1 MDLTNIGFMK
11 IRRQTTVLSIIL
23 IIISIY
29 SLFVNNLNFGLD
41 FTGGSLIEIRLSED
55 IDSLEE
61 IRKLLQSMNLND
73 FQVNYFGSNKD
84 ISIKVPGGENSI
96 DESLLIQNLKQYF
109 DFEVRRQEFVGPQ
122 VGSELR
128 DQGGLGLLAALAVM
142 MVYIMFRFQYKFA
155 LGALLALIH
164 DVLIVLG
171 FFSFFSLDFD
181 LSVLA
186 AILAVIGYSL
196 NDTIVV
202 SDRVRE
208 NFRKKR
214 RSDSEIAINRS
225 LSQMIGRTLITSL
238 TTLLVLIALL
248 IFGGETIS
256 NFSIALIV
264 GVISGTYSSIY
275 IVCNTLLSLKVTSE
289 DLMIRKT
296 EVLDDGM
303 P

>member
-23 IIISIY
+23 IVISIY
-29 SLFVNNLNFGLD
+29 SLFVNQLNFGLD
-41 FTGGSLIEIRLSED
+41 FTGGSLIEIRLAED

-61 IRKLLQSMNLND
+61 IRGLLQSMNLSD
-73 FQVNYFGSNKD
+73 FQVNYFGSNRD
-84 ISIKVPGGENSI
+84 ISIKVPGGDNSI
-96 DESLLIQNLKQYF
+96 DEDVLIQNLKQDF

-155 LGALLALIH
+155 LGALLALVH
-164 DVLIVLG
+164 DVVIVLG

-214 RSDSEIAINRS
+214 RSNSEIAINRS

-275 IVCNTLLSLKVTSE
+275 IVCNTLLTLKVTSE

>member
-1 MDLTNIGFMK
+1 MDLNNINFMR
-11 IRRQTTVLSIIL
+11 IRRQTTVLSVIL
-23 IIISIY
+23 IVISIF
-29 SLFVNNLNFGLD
+29 SLFINKLNLGLD
-41 FTGGSLIEIRLSED
+41 FTGGSLIEIRLEKE
-55 IDSLEE
+55 IDSLEK
-61 IRKLLQSMNLND
+61 IRSLLQSFELND
-73 FQVNYFGSNKD
+73 FQVNYFGSNRD
-84 ISIKVPGGENSI
+84 ISIKVPGGGESI
-96 DESLLIQNLKQYF
+96 DEEAIILNLQEF
-109 DFEVRRQEFVGPQ
+109 LNFEVRRQEFVGPQ

-164 DVLIVLG
+164 DVIIVLG
-171 FFSFFSLDFD
+171 FFSLFSLDFD
-181 LSVLA
+181 LGVLA

-214 RSDSEIAINRS
+214 RSDAEIAINRS

-238 TTLLVLIALL
+238 TTLLVLVALL

-256 NFSIALIV
+256 NFSIALII

-275 IVCNTLLSLKVTSE
+275 IVCNTLLTLNISSE
-289 DLMIRKT
+289 DLMIKKT

>member
-11 IRRQTTVLSIIL
+11 IRWQTTVLSIIL
-23 IIISIY
+23 IVISIY
-29 SLFVNNLNFGLD
+29 SLFVNKLNFGLD
-41 FTGGSLIEIRLSED
+41 FTGGSLIEIRLAED
-55 IDSLEE
+55 IDSLED
-61 IRKLLQSMNLND
+61 IRGLLQSMNLSD
-73 FQVNYFGSNKD
+73 FQVNYFGSNRD
-84 ISIKVPGGENSI
+84 ISIKVPGGDNSI
-96 DESLLIQNLKQYF
+96 DEDVLIQNLKQDF

-155 LGALLALIH
+155 LGALLALVH
-164 DVLIVLG
+164 DVVIVLG

-214 RSDSEIAINRS
+214 RSNSEIAINRS

>member
-1 MDLTNIGFMK
+1 MDLTNTSFMK
-11 IRRQTTVLSIIL
+11 IRRQTTVLSSIL
-23 IIISIY
+23 IIASIS
-29 SLFVNNLNFGLD
+29 SLFINKLNFGLD
-41 FTGGSLIEIRLSED
+41 FTGGSLIEIRLDEE
-55 IDSLEE
+55 INSLEE
-61 IRKLLQSMNLND
+61 IRSFLQSMELND

-84 ISIKVPGGENSI
+84 ISIKVPGGEASI
-96 DESLLIQNLKQYF
+96 DEDALIVNLKKSF
-109 DFEVRRQEFVGPQ
+109 NFEVRRQEFVGPQ

-155 LGALLALIH
+155 LGALLALVH
-164 DVLIVLG
+164 DVVIVLG
-171 FFSFFSLDFD
+171 FFSIFSLDFD

-214 RSDSEIAINRS
+214 RSEAEITINRS

-238 TTLLVLIALL
+238 TTLLVLLALF

-256 NFSIALIV
+256 NFSIALMV

-275 IVCNTLLSLKVTSE
+275 IVCNTLLSLNITSE
-289 DLMIRKT
+289 DLMVKKT

>member
-1 MDLTNIGFMK
+1 MR
-11 IRRQTTVLSIIL
+11 IRRQTTVLSVIL
-23 IIISIY
+23 IVISIF
-29 SLFVNNLNFGLD
+29 SLFINKLNLGLD
-41 FTGGSLIEIRLSED
+41 FTGGSLIEIRLEKE

-61 IRKLLQSMNLND
+61 IRSLLQSLELND
-73 FQVNYFGSNKD
+73 FQVNYFGSNRD
-84 ISIKVPGGENSI
+84 ISIKVPGGEESI
-96 DESLLIQNLKQYF
+96 DEEAIILNLQEF
-109 DFEVRRQEFVGPQ
+109 LNFEVRRQEFVGPQ

-164 DVLIVLG
+164 DVIIVLG
-171 FFSFFSLDFD
+171 FFSIFSLDFD
-181 LSVLA
+181 LAVLA

-214 RSDSEIAINRS
+214 RSDAKIAINRS

-238 TTLLVLIALL
+238 TTLLVLLALL

-275 IVCNTLLSLKVTSE
+275 IVCNTLLTLNITSE
-289 DLMIRKT
+289 ELMIQTTR
-296 EVLDDGM
+296 VSADGM

>member
-1 MDLTNIGFMK
+1 MDLTNISFMK
-11 IRRQTTVLSIIL
+11 IRRQTTVLSSIL
-23 IIISIY
+23 IIASIS
-29 SLFVNNLNFGLD
+29 SLFINKLNFGLD
-41 FTGGSLIEIRLSED
+41 FTGGSLIEVRLDEE
-55 IDSLEE
+55 INSLEE
-61 IRKLLQSMNLND
+61 IRSFLQSMELND

-84 ISIKVPGGENSI
+84 ISIKVPGGEASI
-96 DESLLIQNLKQYF
+96 DEDALIVNLKKSF
-109 DFEVRRQEFVGPQ
+109 NFEVRRQEFVGPQ
-122 VGSELR
+122 VGAELR

-155 LGALLALIH
+155 LGALLALVH
-164 DVLIVLG
+164 DVVIVLG
-171 FFSFFSLDFD
+171 FFSIFSLDFD

-214 RSDSEIAINRS
+214 RSEAEITINRS

-238 TTLLVLIALL
+238 TTLLVLLALF

-256 NFSIALIV
+256 NFSIALMV

-275 IVCNTLLSLKVTSE
+275 IVCNTLLSLNITSE
-289 DLMIRKT
+289 DLMVKKT

>member
-1 MDLTNIGFMK
+1 MDLNNINFMR
-11 IRRQTTVLSIIL
+11 IRRQTTVLSVIL
-23 IIISIY
+23 IVISIF
-29 SLFVNNLNFGLD
+29 SLFINKLNLGLD
-41 FTGGSLIEIRLSED
+41 FTGGSLIEIRLEKE
-55 IDSLEE
+55 IDSLEK
-61 IRKLLQSMNLND
+61 IRSLLQSFELND
-73 FQVNYFGSNKD
+73 FQVNYFGSNRD
-84 ISIKVPGGENSI
+84 ISIKVPGGGESI
-96 DESLLIQNLKQYF
+96 DEEAIILNLQEF
-109 DFEVRRQEFVGPQ
+109 LNFEVRRQEFVGPQ

-164 DVLIVLG
+164 DVIIVLG
-171 FFSFFSLDFD
+171 FFSLFSLDFD
-181 LSVLA
+181 LAVLA

-214 RSDSEIAINRS
+214 RSDAEIAINRS

-238 TTLLVLIALL
+238 TTLLVLVALL

-256 NFSIALIV
+256 NFSIALII

-275 IVCNTLLSLKVTSE
+275 IVCNTLLTLNISSE
-289 DLMIRKT
+289 DLMIKKT

>member
-1 MDLTNIGFMK
+1 MDLTNISFMK
-11 IRRQTTVLSIIL
+11 IRRQTTVLSLIL
-23 IIISIY
+23 IIASIS
-29 SLFVNNLNFGLD
+29 SLFINKLNFGLD
-41 FTGGSLIEIRLSED
+41 FTGGSLIEIRLEEE
-55 IDSLEE
+55 INSLEE
-61 IRKLLQSMNLND
+61 IRSFLQSMELND

-84 ISIKVPGGENSI
+84 ISIKVPGGEASI
-96 DESLLIQNLKQYF
+96 DEDALIVNLKKSF
-109 DFEVRRQEFVGPQ
+109 NFEVRRQEFVGPQ

-155 LGALLALIH
+155 LGALLALVH
-164 DVLIVLG
+164 DVVIVLG
-171 FFSFFSLDFD
+171 FFSIFSLDFD

-214 RSDSEIAINRS
+214 RSEAEITINRS

-238 TTLLVLIALL
+238 TTLLVLLALF

-256 NFSIALIV
+256 NFSIALMV

-275 IVCNTLLSLKVTSE
+275 IVCNTLLSLNITSE
-289 DLMIRKT
+289 DLMIKKT

>member
-23 IIISIY
+23 IVISIY
-29 SLFVNNLNFGLD
+29 SLFVNKLNFGLD
-41 FTGGSLIEIRLSED
+41 FTGGSLIEIRLTED

-61 IRKLLQSMNLND
+61 IRGLLQSMNLND
-73 FQVNYFGSNKD
+73 FQVNYFGSNRD
-84 ISIKVPGGENSI
+84 ISIKVPGGDNST
-96 DESLLIQNLKQYF
+96 DEDVLIQNLKQDF

-164 DVLIVLG
+164 DVVIVLG

-214 RSDSEIAINRS
+214 RSNSEIAINRS

-256 NFSIALIV
+256 NFSIALIL

-275 IVCNTLLSLKVTSE
+275 IVCNTLLTLKVTSE

>member
-23 IIISIY
+23 IVISIY
-29 SLFVNNLNFGLD
+29 SLFVNKLNFGLD
-41 FTGGSLIEIRLSED
+41 FTGGSLIEIRLAED

-61 IRKLLQSMNLND
+61 IRGLLQSMNLSD
-73 FQVNYFGSNKD
+73 FQVNYFGSNRD
-84 ISIKVPGGENSI
+84 ISIKVPGGDNSI
-96 DESLLIQNLKQYF
+96 DEDVLIQNLKQDF

-155 LGALLALIH
+155 LGALLALVH
-164 DVLIVLG
+164 DVVIVLG

-214 RSDSEIAINRS
+214 RSNSEIAINRS

-275 IVCNTLLSLKVTSE
+275 IVCNALLTLKVTSE

>member
-23 IIISIY
+23 IVISIY
-29 SLFVNNLNFGLD
+29 SLFVNKLNFGLD
-41 FTGGSLIEIRLSED
+41 FTGGSLIEIRLTED

-61 IRKLLQSMNLND
+61 IRGLLQSMNLND
-73 FQVNYFGSNKD
+73 FQVNYFGSNRD
-84 ISIKVPGGENSI
+84 ISIKVPGGDNSI
-96 DESLLIQNLKQYF
+96 DEDVLIQNLKQDF

-155 LGALLALIH
+155 LGALLALVH
-164 DVLIVLG
+164 DVVIVLG

-214 RSDSEIAINRS
+214 RSNSEIAINRS

-289 DLMIRKT
+289 DLLIRKT

>member
-1 MDLTNIGFMK
+1 MDLMNINFMQ
-11 IRRQTTVLSIIL
+11 IRKQTTVLSAALIL
-23 IIISIY
+23 ISIG
-29 SLFVNNLNFGLD
+29 SLFINKLNLGLD
-41 FTGGSLIEIRLSED
+41 FTGGTLIEVRLEKEIS
-55 IDSLEE
+55 SLEE
-61 IRKLLQSMNLND
+61 IRVLLREFDLSD
-73 FQVNYFGSNKD
+73 FQVNYSGSNRD
-84 ISIKVPGGENSI
+84 VSIKIPGGENTLNGNDVIS
-96 DESLLIQNLKQYF
+96 SLSSKASL
-109 DFEVRRQEFVGPQ
+109 EVRRQEFLGPQ

-164 DVLIVLG
+164 DVVIVLG
-171 FFSFFSLDFD
+171 FFSIFALDFD
-181 LSVLA
+181 LTVLA

-214 RSDSEIAINRS
+214 RAEPDSVINRS
-225 LSQMIGRTLITSL
+225 LNQMIGRTLITSL

-248 IFGGETIS
+248 VFGGETIK
-256 NFSIALIV
+256 NFSIALII

-275 IVCNTLLSLKVTSE
+275 IVCNSLLGLDIRSE
-289 DLMIRKT
+289 DLIIQKA
-296 EVLDDGM
+296 EALDDGM

>member
-1 MDLTNIGFMK
+1 MDLTNISFMK
-11 IRRQTTVLSIIL
+11 IRRQTTVLSSIL
-23 IIISIY
+23 IIASIS
-29 SLFVNNLNFGLD
+29 SLFINKLNFGLD
-41 FTGGSLIEIRLSED
+41 FTGGSLIEIRLEEE
-55 IDSLEE
+55 INSLEE
-61 IRKLLQSMNLND
+61 IRSFLQSMELND

-84 ISIKVPGGENSI
+84 ISIKVPGGEASI
-96 DESLLIQNLKQYF
+96 DEGALIVNLKKSF
-109 DFEVRRQEFVGPQ
+109 NFEVRRQEFVGPQ

-155 LGALLALIH
+155 LGALLALVH
-164 DVLIVLG
+164 DVVIVLG
-171 FFSFFSLDFD
+171 FFSIFSLDFD

-214 RSDSEIAINRS
+214 RSEAEITINRS

-238 TTLLVLIALL
+238 TTLLVLLALF

-256 NFSIALIV
+256 NFSIALMV

-275 IVCNTLLSLKVTSE
+275 IVCNTLLSLNITSE
-289 DLMIRKT
+289 DLMVKKT
-296 EVLDDGM
+296 EVLDDGT

>member
-1 MDLTNIGFMK
+1 MDLTNISFMK

-23 IIISIY
+23 IVISIY
-29 SLFVNNLNFGLD
+29 SLFVNKLNFGLD

-84 ISIKVPGGENSI
+84 ISIKVPGGETSI

-275 IVCNTLLSLKVTSE
+275 IVCNTLLSLKVSSE

>member
-11 IRRQTTVLSIIL
+11 IRRQTTVLSSIL
-23 IIISIY
+23 IIASIS
-29 SLFVNNLNFGLD
+29 SLFINKLNFGLD
-41 FTGGSLIEIRLSED
+41 FTGGSLIEIRLEEE
-55 IDSLEE
+55 INSLEE
-61 IRKLLQSMNLND
+61 IRSFLQSMELND

-84 ISIKVPGGENSI
+84 ISIKVPGGEASI
-96 DESLLIQNLKQYF
+96 DEGALIVNLKKSF
-109 DFEVRRQEFVGPQ
+109 NFEVRRQEFVGPQ

-155 LGALLALIH
+155 LGALLALVH
-164 DVLIVLG
+164 DVVIVLG
-171 FFSFFSLDFD
+171 FFSIFSLDFD

-214 RSDSEIAINRS
+214 RSEAEITINRS

-238 TTLLVLIALL
+238 TTLLVLLALF

-256 NFSIALIV
+256 NFSIALMV

-275 IVCNTLLSLKVTSE
+275 IVCNTLLSLNITSE
-289 DLMIRKT
+289 DLMIKKT

>member
-1 MDLTNIGFMK
+1 MYNNINTK
-11 IRRQTTVLSIIL
+11 AYRHVCILHIIYAYWDKLNLS
-23 IIISIY
+23 
-29 SLFVNNLNFGLD
+29 VNKLNFGLD
-41 FTGGSLIEIRLSED
+41 FTGGSLIEIRLTED
-55 IDSLEE
+55 IDSLDE
-61 IRKLLQSMNLND
+61 IRGLLQSMNLND
-73 FQVNYFGSNKD
+73 FQVNYFGSNRD
-84 ISIKVPGGENSI
+84 ISIKVPAGDNSL
-96 DESLLIQNLKQYF
+96 DESVLIQNLKQYF

-164 DVLIVLG
+164 DVVIVLG

-181 LSVLA
+181 LPVLA

-214 RSDSEIAINRS
+214 RSNSEIAINRS

>member
-1 MDLTNIGFMK
+1 MK

-29 SLFVNNLNFGLD
+29 SLFVNKLNFGLD

>member
-23 IIISIY
+23 IVISIY
-29 SLFVNNLNFGLD
+29 SLFVNKLNFGLD
-41 FTGGSLIEIRLSED
+41 FTGGSLIEIRLTED

-61 IRKLLQSMNLND
+61 IRGLLQSMNLND
-73 FQVNYFGSNKD
+73 FQVNYFGSNRD
-84 ISIKVPGGENSI
+84 ISIKVPGGDNSI
-96 DESLLIQNLKQYF
+96 DEDVLIQNLKQDF

-155 LGALLALIH
+155 LGALLALVH
-164 DVLIVLG
+164 DVVIVLG

-214 RSDSEIAINRS
+214 RSNSEIAINRS

>member
-1 MDLTNIGFMK
+1 MDLTNISFMK

-23 IIISIY
+23 IVISIY
-29 SLFVNNLNFGLD
+29 SLFVNKLNFGLD

-55 IDSLEE
+55 INSLEE
-61 IRKLLQSMNLND
+61 IRKLLQSLNLND
-73 FQVNYFGSNKD
+73 FQVNYSGSNKD
-84 ISIKVPGGENSI
+84 ISIKVPGGETSI

>member
-11 IRRQTTVLSIIL
+11 IRRQTTVLSMIL

-29 SLFVNNLNFGLD
+29 SLFVNKLNFGLD

>member
-1 MDLTNIGFMK
+1 
-11 IRRQTTVLSIIL
+11 LSSIL
-23 IIISIY
+23 IIASIS
-29 SLFVNNLNFGLD
+29 SLFINKLNFGLD
-41 FTGGSLIEIRLSED
+41 FTGGSLIEIRLEEE
-55 IDSLEE
+55 INSLEE
-61 IRKLLQSMNLND
+61 IRSFLQSMELND

-84 ISIKVPGGENSI
+84 ISIKVPGGEASI
-96 DESLLIQNLKQYF
+96 DEDALIVNLKKSF
-109 DFEVRRQEFVGPQ
+109 NFEVRRQEFVGPQ

-155 LGALLALIH
+155 LGALLALVH
-164 DVLIVLG
+164 DVVIVLG
-171 FFSFFSLDFD
+171 FFSIFSLDFD

-214 RSDSEIAINRS
+214 RSEAEITINRS

-238 TTLLVLIALL
+238 TTLLVLLALF

-256 NFSIALIV
+256 NFSIALMV

-275 IVCNTLLSLKVTSE
+275 IVCNTLLSLNITSE
-289 DLMIRKT
+289 DLMVKKT

>member
-23 IIISIY
+23 IVISIY
-29 SLFVNNLNFGLD
+29 SLFVNKLNFGLD
-41 FTGGSLIEIRLSED
+41 FTGGSLIEIRLAED

-61 IRKLLQSMNLND
+61 IRGLLQSMNLND
-73 FQVNYFGSNKD
+73 FQVNYFGSNRD
-84 ISIKVPGGENSI
+84 ISIKVPAGDNSI
-96 DESLLIQNLKQYF
+96 DEDVLIQNLKQDF

-155 LGALLALIH
+155 LGALLALVH
-164 DVLIVLG
+164 DVVIVLG

-214 RSDSEIAINRS
+214 RSNSEIAINRS

-275 IVCNTLLSLKVTSE
+275 IVCNTLLTLKVTSE

>member
-1 MDLTNIGFMK
+1 MDLMNINFMQ
-11 IRRQTTVLSIIL
+11 IRKQTTILSVALIL
-23 IIISIY
+23 ISIG
-29 SLFVNNLNFGLD
+29 SLFINKLNLGLD
-41 FTGGSLIEIRLSED
+41 FTGGTLIEVRLEKEIS
-55 IDSLEE
+55 SLEE
-61 IRKLLQSMNLND
+61 IRVLLREFDLSD
-73 FQVNYFGSNKD
+73 FQVNYSGSNRD
-84 ISIKVPGGENSI
+84 VSIKIPGGKNTLNGNDVIS
-96 DESLLIQNLKQYF
+96 SLSSKASL
-109 DFEVRRQEFVGPQ
+109 EVRRQEFLGPQ

-128 DQGGLGLLAALAVM
+128 DQGGLGLLAALVVM

-164 DVLIVLG
+164 DVIIVLG
-171 FFSFFSLDFD
+171 FFSIFALDFD
-181 LSVLA
+181 LTVLA

-214 RSDSEIAINRS
+214 RAEPDSVINRS
-225 LSQMIGRTLITSL
+225 LNQMIGRTLITSL

-248 IFGGETIS
+248 VFGGETIK
-256 NFSIALIV
+256 NFSIALII

-275 IVCNTLLSLKVTSE
+275 IVCNSLLGLDIRSE
-289 DLMIRKT
+289 DLIIQKA
-296 EVLDDGM
+296 EALDDGM

>member
-23 IIISIY
+23 IVISIY
-29 SLFVNNLNFGLD
+29 SLFVNKLNFGLD

-84 ISIKVPGGENSI
+84 ISIKVPGGETSI

-109 DFEVRRQEFVGPQ
+109 DFEVRRQEFVVPQ

-248 IFGGETIS
+248 IFGGETNS

>member
-23 IIISIY
+23 IVISIY
-29 SLFVNNLNFGLD
+29 SLFVNKLNFGLD
-41 FTGGSLIEIRLSED
+41 FTGGSLIEIRLTED
-55 IDSLEE
+55 IDSLDE
-61 IRKLLQSMNLND
+61 IRGLLQSMNLND
-73 FQVNYFGSNKD
+73 FQVNYFGSNRD
-84 ISIKVPGGENSI
+84 ISIKVPAGDNSL
-96 DESLLIQNLKQYF
+96 DESVLIQNLKQYF
-109 DFEVRRQEFVGPQ
+109 DFELRRQEFVGPQ

-164 DVLIVLG
+164 DVVIVLG

-181 LSVLA
+181 LPVLA

-214 RSDSEIAINRS
+214 RSNSEIAINRS

>member
-1 MDLTNIGFMK
+1 MDLMNINFMQ
-11 IRRQTTVLSIIL
+11 IRKQTTVLSAALIL
-23 IIISIY
+23 ISMG
-29 SLFVNNLNFGLD
+29 SLFINKLNLGLD
-41 FTGGSLIEIRLSED
+41 FTGGTLIEVRLEKEIS
-55 IDSLEE
+55 SLEE
-61 IRKLLQSMNLND
+61 IRVLLRESALSD
-73 FQVNYFGSNKD
+73 FQVNYFGSNRD
-84 ISIKVPGGENSI
+84 VSIKIPGGENTLNGNDVIS
-96 DESLLIQNLKQYF
+96 SLSSKASL
-109 DFEVRRQEFVGPQ
+109 EVRRQEFLGPQ

-164 DVLIVLG
+164 DVIIVLG
-171 FFSFFSLDFD
+171 FFSIFALDFD
-181 LSVLA
+181 LTVLA

-214 RSDSEIAINRS
+214 RAEPDSVINRS
-225 LSQMIGRTLITSL
+225 LNQMIGRTLITSL

-248 IFGGETIS
+248 VFGGETIK
-256 NFSIALIV
+256 NFSIALII

-275 IVCNTLLSLKVTSE
+275 IVCNSLLGLDIRSD
-289 DLMIRKT
+289 DLIIQKA
-296 EVLDDGM
+296 EALDDGM

>member
-1 MDLTNIGFMK
+1 MDLTNISFMK

-23 IIISIY
+23 IVISIY
-29 SLFVNNLNFGLD
+29 SLFVNKLNFGLD

-61 IRKLLQSMNLND
+61 IRELLQSMNLND

-84 ISIKVPGGENSI
+84 ISIKVPGGEASI

-238 TTLLVLIALL
+238 TTLLILIALL

>member
-23 IIISIY
+23 IVISIY
-29 SLFVNNLNFGLD
+29 SLFVNKLNFGLD
-41 FTGGSLIEIRLSED
+41 FTGGSLIEIRLAED

-61 IRKLLQSMNLND
+61 IRGLLQSMNLSD
-73 FQVNYFGSNKD
+73 FQVNYFGSNRD
-84 ISIKVPGGENSI
+84 ISIKVPGGDNSL
-96 DESLLIQNLKQYF
+96 DEDVLIQNLKQDF

-155 LGALLALIH
+155 LGALLALVH
-164 DVLIVLG
+164 DVVIVLG

-214 RSDSEIAINRS
+214 RSNSEIAINRS

-275 IVCNTLLSLKVTSE
+275 IVCNTLLTLKVTSE

>member
-1 MDLTNIGFMK
+1 MDLTNINFMR
-11 IRRQTTVLSIIL
+11 IRRQTTVLSVIL
-23 IIISIY
+23 IVISIF
-29 SLFVNNLNFGLD
+29 SLFINKLNLGLD
-41 FTGGSLIEIRLSED
+41 FTGGSLIEIRLEKE
-55 IDSLEE
+55 INSLEE
-61 IRKLLQSMNLND
+61 IRSLLQSLELND
-73 FQVNYFGSNKD
+73 FQVNYFGSNRD
-84 ISIKVPGGENSI
+84 ISIKVPGGGESI
-96 DESLLIQNLKQYF
+96 DEEAIILNLQEF
-109 DFEVRRQEFVGPQ
+109 LNFEVRRQEFVGPQ

-164 DVLIVLG
+164 DVVIVLG
-171 FFSFFSLDFD
+171 FFSLFSLDFD

-214 RSDSEIAINRS
+214 RSDAKIAINRS

-238 TTLLVLIALL
+238 TTLLVLVALL

-275 IVCNTLLSLKVTSE
+275 IVCNTLLTLNITSE
-289 DLMIRKT
+289 DLMIKKT

>member
-1 MDLTNIGFMK
+1 MDLTNINFMR
-11 IRRQTTVLSIIL
+11 IRRQTTVLSLIL
-23 IIISIY
+23 ITISIF
-29 SLFVNNLNFGLD
+29 SLSINKLNLGLD
-41 FTGGSLIEIRLSED
+41 FTGGSLIEIRLEKE

-61 IRKLLQSMNLND
+61 IRSLLQSLELND
-73 FQVNYFGSNKD
+73 FQVNYFGSNRD
-84 ISIKVPGGENSI
+84 ISIKVPGGGESI
-96 DESLLIQNLKQYF
+96 DEKVIILNLQEF
-109 DFEVRRQEFVGPQ
+109 LNFEVRRQEFVGPQ

-164 DVLIVLG
+164 DVIIVLG
-171 FFSFFSLDFD
+171 FFSIFSLDFD
-181 LSVLA
+181 LAVLA

-214 RSDSEIAINRS
+214 RSDPEIVINRS

-238 TTLLVLIALL
+238 TTLLVLVALL

-275 IVCNTLLSLKVTSE
+275 IVCNTLLTLKITSE
-289 DLMIRKT
+289 DLMIKKT